1 VKGIV
6 YMTEETETEETENLV
21 LELLRALRAD
31 ISSLKAGQRD
41 IKSEIIS
48 VRNQIHSMQ
57 GDFLR
62 QEKDLAIVRVDV
74 ERIKERLN
82 LVEA

>member
-1 VKGIV
+1 
-6 YMTEETETEETENLV
+6 MTEETETEETENLV

-31 ISSLKAGQRD
+31 ISSLKEGQRD